1 MATDEEVIVSF
12 CSKTSSHPLR
22 SRAQS
27 NAEKYEP
34 RINANEEGFCMSLP
48 IAAQCV
54 LLKYGTDRLSFA
66 IVLECARQ
74 RGTRRR
80 RFVGISISSL
90 LRSDIKREPPPMS
103 LSLVTKRCRLTGN
116 CRFRCHRTPGRAGHE
131 YARIGRLAVSPP
143 YAKDCSR

>member
-1 MATDEEVIVSF
+1 
-12 CSKTSSHPLR
+12 
-22 SRAQS
+22 
-27 NAEKYEP
+27 
-34 RINANEEGFCMSLP
+34 MSLP

-54 LLKYGTDRLSFA
+54 LLKYGTALLSFA
-66 IVLECARQ
+66 IVLECERQ

-131 YARIGRLAVSPP
+131 YARTGRLAAPSALLLPCGEKNNLMGALT
-143 YAKDCSR
+143 AKDATEGHRTSIGINGGGCLRGRIRDPDD